1 MLSYSHHKK
10 EAKKIDFLMMVHFLI
25 CENRRDR
32 QNGKI
37 YLLDKEDTASFKA
50 LQQLMYAVQV
60 L

>member
-1 MLSYSHHKK
+1 M
-10 EAKKIDFLMMVHFLI
+10 
-25 CENRRDR
+25 RTG

>member
-1 MLSYSHHKK
+1 
-10 EAKKIDFLMMVHFLI
+10 MMVHFLI

-50 LQQLMYAVQV
+50 LQQLLYAVQV

>member
-1 MLSYSHHKK
+1 
-10 EAKKIDFLMMVHFLI
+10 MMVHFLI
-25 CENRRDR
+25 YENRRDR

-37 YLLDKEDTASFKA
+37 YLLDKKDTASFKA

>member
-10 EAKKIDFLMMVHFLI
+10 KKKQAFNL
-25 CENRRDR
+25 RKTGGTG

-37 YLLDKEDTASFKA
+37 YLLDKEDTASFKTM
-50 LQQLMYAVQV
+50 QQLMYAVQV